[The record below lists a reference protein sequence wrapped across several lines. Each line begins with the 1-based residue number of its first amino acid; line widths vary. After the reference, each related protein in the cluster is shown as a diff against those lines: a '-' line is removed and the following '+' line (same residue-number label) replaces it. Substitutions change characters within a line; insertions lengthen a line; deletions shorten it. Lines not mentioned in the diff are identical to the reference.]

1 MPTFEEAR
9 TIILAHI
16 KTLGTE
22 EVMLLDATGR
32 VLAEEIAA
40 PWDIPLW
47 DNSAMDGYAV
57 RSADCREEVTLPISA
72 FIPAGSLPHLPIG
85 EGTAIKIMTG
95 APVPPGADAV
105 VPYEETEEG
114 DGWVKITGPV
124 VARRHIRFQGEDV
137 QAGESVLRAGTVI
150 RPPEISMLASCG
162 QLLVPVFRRPRV
174 AVLSTGDELVEP
186 GEPIAPGKIINS
198 NTLALAAAIRELGAD
213 PVILGIARDN
223 REDHRQKIGEGLLA
237 DVLITSAGVSTGDRD
252 LVRETLEELGVLP
265 LFWNV
270 EIKPGQPTAFGMKNA
285 TPVFSLP
292 GNPVSTLVTFQ
303 ELVRPALLKIMGH
316 RRIMQSGI
324 TALLREEVRKK
335 PGRLHFM
342 RVRIEIEN
350 GRYIAETAGD
360 QNTGILTT
368 MVRANGLALLPA
380 DRGVFPAGTEV
391 QVHLLDR
398 GFEMLE
404 G

>member
-1 MPTFEEAR
+1 
-9 TIILAHI
+9 
-16 KTLGTE
+16 
-22 EVMLLDATGR
+22 
-32 VLAEEIAA
+32 
-40 PWDIPLW
+40 
-47 DNSAMDGYAV
+47 
-57 RSADCREEVTLPISA
+57 
-72 FIPAGSLPHLPIG
+72 
-85 EGTAIKIMTG
+85 
-95 APVPPGADAV
+95 
-105 VPYEETEEG
+105 
-114 DGWVKITGPV
+114 
-124 VARRHIRFQGEDV
+124 
-137 QAGESVLRAGTVI
+137 
-150 RPPEISMLASCG
+150 MLASCG

-198 NTLALAAAIRELGAD
+198 NTLAIAAAIREIGAD
-213 PVILGIARDN
+213 PVILGIARDD

-252 LVRETLEELGVLP
+252 LVREVLEELGVQQ

-270 EIKPGQPTAFGMKNA
+270 EIKPGRPTAFGMKSV

-292 GNPVSTLVTFQ
+292 GNPVATLVTFQ
-303 ELVRPALLKIMGH
+303 EFVRPALLKIMGH
-316 RRIMQSGI
+316 RQTVQSGI
-324 TALLREEVRKK
+324 TALLKDEVRKK

-342 RVRIEIEN
+342 RVRIDVEN

-360 QNTGILTT
+360 QNTGILKT

-380 DRGVFPAGTEV
+380 DRVLFPAGTEV